1 MKNKIS
7 GACGERRRVKS
18 RRFACAALAAS
29 MAWSTGATA
38 GIPVLDIPN
47 TVQSIISAMQDVVM
61 SANDAAEYAEQARR
75 WNEQLQQFQQQLV
88 RVQAQLRTVDLPAM
102 QALVPVA
109 ENYMVKESCGG
120 EARGFQQVWTLV
132 DIKDD
137 NSVRAQQQQICV
149 NIRVMKNK
157 KYNDSVRYLTHSIP
171 GIKKMLGDIYA
182 TRARNND
189 QGTLQGVDS
198 ESLRTA
204 NDIEAAGM
212 EWQGRMMAYD
222 AYIQTMEEN
231 QRILA
236 NEALKG
242 SRGNRLMRTVVQTTA
257 MKLALE
263 G

>member
-1 MKNKIS
+1 M
-7 GACGERRRVKS
+7 ACS
-18 RRFACAALAAS
+18 A
-29 MAWSTGATA
+29 GAT
-38 GIPVLDIPN
+38 GVPVLDVPN
-47 TVQSIISAMQDVVM
+47 TVQSTISAVQNVVM
-61 SANDAAEYAEQARR
+61 TANDVAEYAEQARR
-75 WNEQLQQFQQQLV
+75 WKQQLQQFQQQLV

-132 DIKDD
+132 DMKDD

-157 KYNDSVRYLTHSIP
+157 KYNDSVRYLSHSIP
-171 GIKKMLGDIYA
+171 SIKKMLGDIYA

-231 QRILA
+231 QRLLA
-236 NEALKG
+236 AEALKG
-242 SRGNRLMRTVVQTTA
+242 SRGNRMLRTVVQTTA
-257 MKLALE
+257 LKLALE